1 MFSLKRFWV
10 LATTCLL
17 LTGAAFAQVNRG
29 SITGIVTDQTGA
41 VVPDVAITITNVGTG
56 VANNVTSN
64 SDGVYNVPLLDP
76 AIYKL
81 TAEKEGFKKYSQTG
95 ITVNVGQVIRVD
107 FALSL
112 GSKTDTVTVTASPL
126 TVERESSDL
135 GTTITNREVQELPLT
150 SFGDQRSAM
159 DFMQL
164 APGVTGEGSNSG
176 GAFGGTT
183 SDRTFSTQ
191 VSGSMVSST
200 SLMVDGADVTSEGG
214 FEGMTDTIKIP
225 PDAIAE
231 FKMEATNGSA
241 EYGRS
246 GGGTASFQIK
256 SGSNAIHGT
265 GYEFLRNTALDARNF
280 FSPSTPIYHHNEF
293 GANAGGAIIKNKAFV
308 FGYYNGF
315 RLVEAASSNT
325 STIPTAQM
333 DQGNFTNYGYCTD
346 AEINSCAA
354 NPGAWVQTQLLDPTN
369 GTPTGPLVTGNM
381 ISPTNFDPVSSQVL
395 KVISSKS
402 VVPNVGNSPRDIFNN
417 FTSPAPNQLRVDEW
431 GVKGDY
437 VFNDKSRIALTYL
450 TGKAQTPNVPSIPA
464 PLGGGD
470 QPSIN
475 QTRNVRLN
483 WSYSLRPTVINQ
495 ATLSLNQY
503 KSGTQP
509 VSSYAGN
516 SNWVGYLGI
525 KGVTPNY
532 PTEWP
537 QIVINQQSWNG
548 GGGAG
553 FSNDHSSGINDTV
566 SWIKGKH
573 SIKFGMQYLRGA
585 DNSVSTGNSGGYFNF
600 LNQETGLQS
609 APNTTGIADASFEL
623 GLADEG
629 RTYVFTTP
637 AYSRTTYAA
646 AFAQDDYKFTKKL
659 TFNLGVR
666 WDLFMPVTHKYY
678 DKDWV
683 NPSIDNTALSAP
695 GIPGEFQLASSSN
708 ASGMNTYYKNF
719 SPRIGLAYSLNDKT
733 VVRAA
738 YGIFYAQGN
747 GDRVDGGS
755 TVMGFNQTLSSGTG
769 ILQENGI
776 TAPGFTWG
784 TQSLPA
790 FTPPVASSFGPLGQ
804 LGKGVAR
811 HSAGTLISVDP
822 TDSMAPY
829 MQNYTLSVQRQ
840 LPSSMV
846 LTVAFV
852 GNEGV
857 HEASRLTSWDK
868 LPPQYLHLQNQL
880 NNSITTAASQLIP
893 EIARL
898 PIDPNTGNHSP
909 FQGFEALYGG
919 GGLLPAG
926 SPPGTA
932 GNTTPLVGQALIEN
946 RQYDRSAPVLRGLG
960 RVELRRVTGQ
970 VGQAVLEWPDL
981 AGIVCVVERAD
992 GRWIH
997 LLHLLQRVLT
1007 PRLRTTGTI
1016 RKATPTRIFRA
1027 TSPSPTFTNCR
1038 LVRERST

>member
-1 MFSLKRFWV
+1 
-10 LATTCLL
+10 
-17 LTGAAFAQVNRG
+17 
-29 SITGIVTDQTGA
+29 
-41 VVPDVAITITNVGTG
+41 
-56 VANNVTSN
+56 
-64 SDGVYNVPLLDP
+64 
-76 AIYKL
+76 
-81 TAEKEGFKKYSQTG
+81 
-95 ITVNVGQVIRVD
+95 
-107 FALSL
+107 
-112 GSKTDTVTVTASPL
+112 
-126 TVERESSDL
+126 
-135 GTTITNREVQELPLT
+135 
-150 SFGDQRSAM
+150 
-159 DFMQL
+159 
-164 APGVTGEGSNSG
+164 
-176 GAFGGTT
+176 
-183 SDRTFSTQ
+183 
-191 VSGSMVSST
+191 MVSST
-200 SLMVDGADVTSEGG
+200 SFIVDGADITSEGG
-214 FEGMTDTIKIP
+214 FEGMQETFKIP

-246 GGGTASFQIK
+246 AGGSASFQIK
-256 SGSNAIHGT
+256 SGSNQIHGS
-265 GYEFLRNTALDARNF
+265 GYEYVRNTALDARGF
-280 FSPSTPIYHHNEF
+280 FSPQTPVYKHNEF

-315 RLVEAASSNT
+315 RLVQAASSNT
-325 STIPTAQM
+325 ATIPTAEM
-333 DQGNFTNYGYCTD
+333 DQGNFTNYGYCSD
-346 AEINSCAA
+346 NEINACAA

-369 GTPTGPLVTGNM
+369 GKPNGPLVNGN
-381 ISPTNFDPVSSQVL
+381 IINPVNFDPVSQKVLQV
-395 KVISSKS
+395 IASKN

-417 FTSPAPNQLRVDEW
+417 FTSPVANTLRVDEW

-437 VFNDKSRIALTYL
+437 VFNDKSRIGLTYL
-450 TGKAQTPNVPSIPA
+450 TGKSQTPNVPSIPA

-470 QPSIN
+470 QPSYN

-483 WSYSLRPTVINQ
+483 WSYSLRPNMINQ
-495 ATLSLNQY
+495 ATLSLNQL

-509 VSSYAGN
+509 VTTYAGN
-516 SNWVGYLGI
+516 SDWAGFLGI

-553 FSNDHSSGINDTV
+553 FSNDHSSGINDSF
-566 SWIKGKH
+566 SWVTGKH
-573 SIKFGMQYLRGA
+573 TLKFGFQYLRGA
-585 DNSVSTGNSGGYFNF
+585 DNSVSTGNSAGYFNF

-609 APNTTGIADASFEL
+609 APNTTGIADASFLL

-637 AYSRTTYAA
+637 AYSRTTYGAG
-646 AFAQDDYKFTKKL
+646 FAQDDYKITKKL
-659 TFNLGVR
+659 TANLGVR
-666 WDLFMPVTHKYY
+666 WDLFKPVTHKYF

-683 NPSIDNTALSAP
+683 NPAAFNPALSAP
-695 GIPGEFQLASSSN
+695 NIPGVFQRASATN
-708 ASGMNTYYKNF
+708 TSGMNTYYRNF

-769 ILQENGI
+769 VVQADGI

-790 FTPPVASSFGPLGQ
+790 FTPPSPASFGPLGQ

-829 MQNYTLSVQRQ
+829 AQNYTLSVQRQ

-852 GNEGV
+852 GNEGT
-857 HEASRLTSWDK
+857 HTASRLTSWDK
-868 LPPQYLHLQNQL
+868 LPPKYLHLQDAL
-880 NNSITTAASQLIP
+880 NVNLATPASQAIP
-893 EIARL
+893 EIAAL

-919 GGLLPAG
+919 AGILPAG
-926 SPPGTA
+926 SPPGTS
-932 GNTTPLVGQALIEN
+932 GNTAPVVGQALIEN
-946 RQYDRSAPVLRGLG
+946 PQYTGLHRYYEALGVSNYDALQVKLDKRFSNGLTLLVSYAWSKTLTDGGSIFSTFSSEFYTTTPYNRHDQKSYSYEDVPSNLAIAYVYELPFGKG
-960 RVELRRVTGQ
+960 RKYLHQGGIVN
-970 VGQAVLEWPDL
+970 AVLGGWKTSGILRYQSGLPMSFEVGDTFFLWEDHGWQEPNTVPGVRLASAAKLSGGNNFDPAKDSMFNVAALQQPAPWTYGTQTPTEATVRGFTWPNEDVSLMKEWKLYERFELQFNADFFNVFNRHVFGENQGGYANEP
-981 AGIVCVVERAD
+981 GIGPGSGGV
-992 GRWIH
+992 G
-997 LLHLLQRVLT
+997 
-1007 PRLRTTGTI
+1007 GTI
-1016 RKATPTRIFRA
+1016 NNPRVAQFGM
-1027 TSPSPTFTNCR
+1027 R
-1038 LVRERST
+1038 LKW